1 MIYFVNEK
9 SELNINRKK
18 LNQNQTTNRIK
29 MNSSPHHNGALL
41 CALSVGAAIVI
52 ARPNDAP
59 EQPATPKQHSIQGQ
73 TNTVDTDS
81 PSIWQK
87 TKTEVKELALKS
99 FDFGKRI
106 TFKTANVSAH
116 IVERIGESVTTVIQW
131 QRAIDRIISK
141 CRK

>member
-1 MIYFVNEK
+1 MNESK
-9 SELNINRKK
+9 RQSH
-18 LNQNQTTNRIK
+18 IK

-59 EQPATPKQHSIQGQ
+59 EQPATQKQHSMHGQ

-87 TKTEVKELALKS
+87 TKTEVKEFAQKS

-116 IVERIGESVTTVIQW
+116 IVERIGDSVTTVIQ
-131 QRAIDRIISK
+131 
-141 CRK
+141 